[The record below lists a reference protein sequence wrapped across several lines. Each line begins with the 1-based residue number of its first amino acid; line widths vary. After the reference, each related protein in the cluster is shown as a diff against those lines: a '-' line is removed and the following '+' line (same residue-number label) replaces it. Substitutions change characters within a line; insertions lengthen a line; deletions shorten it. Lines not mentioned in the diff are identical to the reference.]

1 MSILPITPLRARKH
15 SSVRQMHGRINC
27 RHEHPLNEKT
37 GELGEMLLADSNCLE
52 WKASPPE
59 SHIADKPP
67 RNTLIPST
75 TTQPTGMRSNK
86 FGARC
91 YGHLGSLTSGAA
103 DDGIALAE
111 TSFAASRPSI
121 NGEQPKSGIPSRRK
135 VRSSSMPRES
145 ANVNPCRSR
154 HTRLDALAVATIC
167 RVSPTHAPINFPSRP
182 IDTSVIC
189 TGWVMRSN
197 SSTPGCL

>member
-1 MSILPITPLRARKH
+1 MVLEGAKRWWLTPSYGGLPKEYFSAVVCDDGRRLQGGSALVRACC
-15 SSVRQMHGRINC
+15 GRT
-27 RHEHPLNEKT
+27 R
-37 GELGEMLLADSNCLE
+37 GD
-52 WKASPPE
+52 
-59 SHIADKPP
+59 IADKPP

-75 TTQPTGMRSNK
+75 TIQSTGMRSNK

-91 YGHLGSLTSGAA
+91 YGHLGSLSSGARA
-103 DDGIALAE
+103 VDDGIALAE

-145 ANVNPCRSR
+145 ANVNPCRLR

-189 TGWVMRSN
+189 TGCVMSSN
-197 SSTPGCL
+197 LCTSAYL